1 MKPPYTL
8 TPTILHSISSIS
20 EKIGAIKAEYLQ
32 HPRAELRK
40 ANRIKTIQASLEIEG
55 NTLSLEQV
63 TDLLNDKRVLA
74 PVKDILEVK
83 NAIRVYAESD
93 KLKPFSLSS
102 FLSAHKMLMKGLI
115 PKAGTFRTKGAGI
128 VKGEAL
134 AHLAPPAR
142 MVAPLMKDLFGYV
155 KNDPD
160 PILIKSCVFHY
171 EMEFIHPFADGNGR
185 MGRLW
190 QTVLLSQYSPVFAY
204 LPVET
209 LIKQKQAAYYRALNR
224 SDAAGESTLFLE
236 FMLKTIDAALEDL
249 LTDGR
254 PPLTAEDRLLIYQRL
269 NKRSPFSRKDYLAEF
284 RSISTATASRD
295 LQQAVE
301 KKWLVRKGDKRLA
314 RYEFRA
320 ATATTTRSSGRHI

>member
-8 TPTILHSISSIS
+8 TPTILHLITSIS

-55 NTLSLEQV
+55 NTLSVEQV
-63 TDLLNDKRVLA
+63 TDLLNERRVLA

-83 NAIRVYAESD
+83 NAIRVYTELD
-93 KLKPFSLSS
+93 KLKPYSLPS
-102 FLSAHKMLMKGLI
+102 FLSAHKTLMKGLI
-115 PKAGTFRTKGAGI
+115 PSAGKFRTKGAGI

-142 MVAPLMKDLFGYV
+142 LVASLMKDLFSYV

-171 EMEFIHPFADGNGR
+171 EMEFIHPFTDGNGR

-190 QTVLLSQYSPVFAY
+190 QTVLLSQYSPLFAY
-204 LPVET
+204 LPIET
-209 LIKQKQAAYYRALNR
+209 LIKQKQRNYYRALNR

-236 FMLKTIDAALEDL
+236 FMLETIDAALSDL
-249 LTDGR
+249 LSDRRT
-254 PPLTAEDRLLIYQRL
+254 PITAEDRLFTYRQL
-269 NKRSPFSRKDYLAEF
+269 NNHTPFSRKDYLDEF
-284 RSISTATASRD
+284 KSISTATASRD
-295 LQQAVE
+295 LQLAVE
-301 KKWLVRKGDKRLA
+301 KKWLIRKGEKRMA
-314 RYEFRA
+314 KYEFRKPL
-320 ATATTTRSSGRHI
+320 TS